1 MTQANL
7 TIASG
12 VPEPIVAKL
21 RGLIARSRRV
31 MAIRGLCAT
40 LAVAI
45 GSVLAVMAVDAGVTI
60 FQDWPRWALS
70 AGALALTLLTAY
82 LFLVRPL
89 VRSFT
94 MTGIAHMIESRHPE
108 MHERISS
115 ALELLTSK
123 DRPEFLGSGELIAA
137 LASEASLHAD
147 ALQVRREV
155 TMRAVRPFVYALAAG
170 VVAMLI
176 LFLAW
181 PGQTGQLLARALA
194 PGANLPNIHA
204 RDLQVSPGD
213 ATIAQGQ
220 RLEVV
225 VGIKDA
231 RVQAAQLLI
240 SQGQSSPSTVAMT
253 PAGAENGCPR
263 WSFTCPPAE
272 GDFRYRIHAGD
283 ALSSYF
289 SVRVVPPPALRQ
301 IDVQY
306 EYPAY
311 THLSPHTESA
321 AADIKAVAGTKVH
334 LTLRSN
340 KPLQSAQAMVRS
352 QVEQVIEAKLSP
364 DQTEASLTLDL
375 TPGLSG
381 RWSLRLSDTMGF
393 QATLP
398 SAAIV
403 ALRDEAPS
411 ARIIS
416 PQQSSLHLGREDR
429 LPLVYTVSDD
439 YGLSACQLLL
449 KTENGPLAP
458 IDLPAPNKNA
468 RRAWEGKFLLDLS
481 SLHLADAKTLSVQV
495 RAVDSLPADMKGP
508 QQGLSDSLTIGLDAA
523 APSYVMQV
531 EMAHELR
538 IRAVL
543 EEVLKHLNDAK
554 LESSPLQKVMKNLED
569 LNPPALERIDR
580 LRKCLADAETPLRD
594 LIQQISGGNFAPLAV
609 KLTELA
615 DDHIAKAASL
625 AGQLKLAD
633 TRKER
638 EDGADEADFQ
648 VDRAIAVVSDMLKNL
663 SVMTEL
669 AKRSQALADLA
680 QKQQELAAQKAAMDL
695 AQKIAAATQPTS
707 MPTSAA
713 VAGSTPPPGSLAAAS
728 SQANKDWQ
736 EKQAKLAAA
745 MNDLVKQT
753 RGALGM
759 RATEENKTTRNLAA
773 DARELALHQAALSQE
788 TNQAIGRDQIQ
799 TTLKDLARRQAE
811 LAKETAK
818 DPLLAEVAKAMA
830 DLSADLASA
839 AEPATAKLAAVDS
852 QFQAKAAQNQQQK
865 NAVAVLG
872 QAQQVVARQQA
883 IVTEIA
889 AAAKVA
895 QEQQAAAE
903 VNRKQVVDLKAQ
915 QSAAREAIKTAL
927 ADLAKLQRDLAGRMS
942 QTENKLPGNPATA
955 SVNSRPSGAMNSAA
969 QNLSQGNL
977 LPSKTAAQ
985 QAAGAAQELSR
996 NLAAAGAQAQKAA
1009 ADNSTVDGAAKD
1021 LAAAQAALEAA
1032 QAAAATATAGAA
1044 TAAGTA
1050 SAAEQAAQKSQ
1061 AAQTAAEGAVAP
1073 AQKALDQKVAQ
1084 SQVTDKAAQ
1093 KSEADAKAART
1104 AADVAKTAKAPDAD
1118 QQDKAAQA
1126 AEAKAKQDR
1135 AVADDVKGQ
1144 AATALTALNAAKAG
1158 AQSAAAQTAKDR
1170 AAANAAKQ
1178 NSAAAAGAL
1187 AQAQGKIKPAQDAL
1201 ASATQKQQ
1209 TALTKKDQAQKQSVQ
1224 ADASAKEAAAM
1235 AQEQADLSQ
1244 KLDQLASGPGKQLVD
1259 LEAAETK
1266 AKQEQ
1271 TTHEQALREAAAKIA
1286 QQGQPQQELSNQASS
1301 MKQAL
1306 SQATPEA
1313 RQAVGQLHPG
1323 PALHE
1328 SAQLAGQAGKH
1339 IQATQAAQTAL
1350 QQAQDFAQALAKGV
1364 GPTPPTAAQ
1373 SDQLAGRINVLAQQQ
1388 SQIHQQANS
1397 LLAQNKQVMN
1407 SQREAM
1413 VSRLRAE
1420 QHELSKHVQEITDQ
1434 VKDLAP
1440 QADRLDT
1447 AVARQ
1452 AMQAA
1457 SHIESSKLVE
1467 AAAAAAETAKGL
1479 TQLATRL
1486 GASPE
1491 ELAEPLSATRPTSG
1505 PGAADKSSDVVAHG
1519 SSQQEPEQV
1528 RVSHAIDR
1536 NRKKDLLA
1544 GRTAQLARRQQ
1555 QVAHEMLAL
1564 TQDQVGAIISS
1575 RQKSIASRTEELA
1588 NDVEL
1593 LQAHSEELI
1602 PQSQIRSLA
1611 DQAVQEMSHAL
1622 SQQQAAQKSL
1632 ETQALPGSLPQ
1643 QQESAAALNRAAN
1656 ALEQLGQQLAQAAAK
1671 DSPPGDKQEQE
1682 ESGYLARAAEEADI
1696 ASRTED
1702 AKDALRAA
1710 KLLMQ
1715 LAGLASNRAQAAGV
1729 APLDLSQLMNSRS
1742 QMSGLFGM
1750 GSHGVMAVELTPE
1763 QLEALGISVSD
1774 WAKLPGQLRDEV
1786 LQAAS
1791 DSAPPEY
1798 RTLIKQYFQEIS
1810 RRGQKEKK

>member
-1 MTQANL
+1 MSQANI
-7 TIASG
+7 TVASD

-21 RGLIARSRRV
+21 RGLIARSRLV
-31 MAIRGLCAT
+31 IALRGACAT
-40 LAVAI
+40 VAVAI
-45 GSVLAVMAVDAGVTI
+45 GSVLTVMAIDAGVTI

-70 AGALALTLLTAY
+70 AGALVATLLTACI
-82 LFLVRPL
+82 FLVRPL

-94 MTGIAHMIESRHPE
+94 MTGIARMIESRHPE
-108 MHERISS
+108 MHERLSS

-123 DRPEFLGSGELIAA
+123 DRPEFRGSVALIAA
-137 LASEASLHAD
+137 LASEATLHAD

-155 TMRAVRPFVYALAAG
+155 TMRSARPFVFALAAG

-181 PGQTGQLLARALA
+181 PGPTGQLLARALA

-204 RDLQVSPGD
+204 RDLQVTPGD

-220 RLEVV
+220 RLEVS
-225 VGIKDA
+225 VGVKDA
-231 RVQAAQLLI
+231 RVQSAQLLI
-240 SQGQSSPSTVAMT
+240 SQAQGGPTEIAMT

-272 GDFRYRIHAGD
+272 SDFRYRIHAGD

-289 SVRVVPPPALRQ
+289 SVRVVPPPALLQ
-301 IDVQY
+301 ISVRY
-306 EYPAY
+306 EYPEY
-311 THLSPHTESA
+311 THLSGHTDVTA
-321 AADIKAVAGTKVH
+321 TDIKAVAGTKVL
-334 LTLRSN
+334 LTLKGN
-340 KPLQSAQAMVRS
+340 KPLASAQAIVRS

-375 TPGLSG
+375 APGLAG

-393 QATLP
+393 QALLP

-403 ALRDEAPS
+403 ALRDEPPS
-411 ARIIS
+411 AKILS
-416 PQQSSLHLGREDR
+416 PQESSLHLGREDR

-449 KTENGPLAP
+449 KTENGPLEP

-481 SLHLADAKTLSVQV
+481 RLRLADAKTLSVQV
-495 RAVDSLPADMKGP
+495 RAVDNLPAGMKGP
-508 QQGLSDSLTIGLDAA
+508 QQGLSDLLTIGLDAA

-569 LNPPALERIDR
+569 LNEPALGRIDR
-580 LRKCLADAETPLRD
+580 MRKCLADAETPLRD

-633 TRKER
+633 SKKER

-680 QKQQELAAQKAAMDL
+680 QKEQELAAQKAAMDL
-695 AQKIAAATQPTS
+695 AQKMAAATQPTS
-707 MPTSAA
+707 MPTSAL
-713 VAGSTPPPGSLAAAS
+713 AGSTPPPGSLAAAS

-788 TNQAIGRDQIQ
+788 TTQAIGRDQIQ
-799 TTLKDLARRQAE
+799 AALKDLARRQGE

-818 DPLLAEVAKAMA
+818 DALLAEVAKAMT
-830 DLSADLASA
+830 DLSADLAGA
-839 AEPATAKLAAVDS
+839 AEQTPPKLAAVDS
-852 QFQAKAAQNQQQK
+852 QFQTKAVLNQQQK
-865 NAVAVLG
+865 TAVAILG
-872 QAQQVVARQQA
+872 QAQQALARQQA
-883 IVTEIA
+883 ISQEIA
-889 AAAKVA
+889 AAAKIA

-903 VNRKQVVDLKAQ
+903 LNRKQVADLKTQ
-915 QSAAREAIKTAL
+915 QTAAREAIKASL

-942 QTENKLPGNPATA
+942 QAENKLPGNPATA
-955 SVNSRPSGAMNSAA
+955 SINVRPSGAMNSAS

-977 LPSKTAAQ
+977 LPSKAAAQ
-985 QAAGAAQELSR
+985 QATVAAQGLSQ
-996 NLAAAGAQAQKAA
+996 NLANAVAAAQKAA
-1009 ADNSTVDGAAKD
+1009 TDNSAIDGAAKD
-1021 LAAAQAALEAA
+1021 LAAAQRALQAA
-1032 QAAAATATAGAA
+1032 QDAAAAAAAKATA
-1044 TAAGTA
+1044 AAGTA
-1050 SAAEQAAQKSQ
+1050 SGSDQTAQKSQ
-1061 AAQTAAEGAVAP
+1061 AAQAAAEGAVGP
-1073 AQKALDQKVAQ
+1073 IQKSFDQKVAQ
-1084 SQVTDKAAQ
+1084 LLGVDKVAL
-1093 KSEADAKAART
+1093 KSEADAKAAR
-1104 AADVAKTAKAPDAD
+1104 AAANAAKDSNAPDAD
-1118 QQDKAAQA
+1118 QKETAAKA

-1135 AVADDVKGQ
+1135 A
-1144 AATALTALNAAKAG
+1144 AANDLKTQTANALAAANSAKAA
-1158 AQSAAAQTAKDR
+1158 AQTAAAQTAKDR
-1170 AAANAAKQ
+1170 ATANAAKQ
-1178 NSAAAAGAL
+1178 DSLAAAGASTQ
-1187 AQAQGKIKPAQDAL
+1187 AQAKIKPAQDAL
-1201 ASATQKQQ
+1201 TASTHKQQ
-1209 TALTKKDQAQKQSVQ
+1209 EGLTKKDLAQKQAVQ
-1224 ADASAKEAAAM
+1224 ADASAKETAAM
-1235 AQEQADLSQ
+1235 AQEQAALSQ
-1244 KLDQLASGPGKQLVD
+1244 KVDQLATGSGKQLAD
-1259 LEAAETK
+1259 LEVAETK

-1271 TTHEQALREAAAKIA
+1271 TSHEQALAGAAARIA
-1286 QQGQPQQELSNQASS
+1286 AQGQPQQELSNQAGA
-1301 MKQAL
+1301 MKQGLA
-1306 SQATPEA
+1306 QATPEA
-1313 RQAVGQLHPG
+1313 RQAVGNLHPG

-1328 SAQLAGQAGKH
+1328 SAQLAGQGGKH
-1339 IQATQAAQTAL
+1339 LQATQAAQTAL
-1350 QQAQDFAQALAKGV
+1350 QQTQDFAQALAKGV
-1364 GPTPPTAAQ
+1364 GPTPLTGAQ
-1373 SDQLAGRINVLAQQQ
+1373 SDQIAGRINSLSQQQ

-1397 LLAQNKQVMN
+1397 LLAQNTQVRN
-1407 SQREAM
+1407 SQRQGVIA
-1413 VSRLRAE
+1413 RLRTE

-1434 VKDLAP
+1434 VKELAP

-1452 AMQAA
+1452 AMQTAGQ
-1457 SHIESSKLVE
+1457 IESSKLAE
-1467 AAAAAAETAKGL
+1467 AAAAADQTAKDL

-1486 GASPE
+1486 GASAD
-1491 ELAEPLSATRPTSG
+1491 ELAEPLPATRPASG
-1505 PGAADKSSDVVAHG
+1505 PGTEDKSSQVVVKG

-1528 RVSHAIDR
+1528 RATHAIAKT
-1536 NRKKDLLA
+1536 RKKELLA
-1544 GRTAQLARRQQ
+1544 SRTAQLARRQL
-1555 QVAHEMLAL
+1555 QVAREMQAL

-1575 RQKSIASRTEELA
+1575 RQKSIAARTEDLA

-1593 LQAHSEELI
+1593 LQSHSAELI
-1602 PQSQIRSLA
+1602 PTPQIRA
-1611 DQAVQEMSHAL
+1611 TAEQAVQEMARAQT
-1622 SQQQAAQKSL
+1622 QQQNAQKSL
-1632 ETQALPGSLPQ
+1632 EAQALPGSLPP
-1643 QQESAAALNRAAN
+1643 QQESAAALNRAAS

-1671 DSPPGDKQEQE
+1671 DAPPADKQEQE

-1710 KLLMQ
+1710 KLLME

-1729 APLDLSQLMNSRS
+1729 MPLDLSQLMDSRG
-1742 QMSGLFGM
+1742 QVGGFFGK
-1750 GSHGVMAVELTPE
+1750 GSRGVMAVELTPE
-1763 QLEALGISVSD
+1763 QLESLGISVSD

>member
-1 MTQANL
+1 MSQANL
-7 TIASG
+7 TVASD

-21 RGLIARSRRV
+21 RGLIARSRLV
-31 MAIRGLCAT
+31 ITLRGICAT
-40 LAVAI
+40 VAVAI
-45 GSVLAVMAVDAGVTI
+45 GSVLTVMAVDAGVTI

-70 AGALALTLLTAY
+70 AGALAATLLSAY
-82 LFLVRPL
+82 IFLVRPL

-94 MTGIAHMIESRHPE
+94 MTGIARMIESRHPE
-108 MHERISS
+108 MHERLSS

-123 DRPEFLGSGELIAA
+123 DRPEFRGSVALIAA

-155 TMRAVRPFVYALAAG
+155 TMRAARPFVFALAAG

-220 RLEVV
+220 RLEVA

-231 RVQAAQLLI
+231 RVQSATLLI
-240 SQGQSSPSTVAMT
+240 SQAQGSPTEIAMT

-272 GDFRYRIHAGD
+272 SDFRYRIHAGD
-283 ALSSYF
+283 ALSAYF
-289 SVRVVPPPALRQ
+289 SVRVVPPPALQQ
-301 IDVQY
+301 ISVRY
-306 EYPAY
+306 EYPEY
-311 THLSPHTESA
+311 THLSGHTDVA
-321 AADIKAVAGTKVH
+321 VADIKAVAGTKVF
-334 LTLRSN
+334 LTLKGN
-340 KPLQSAQAMVRS
+340 KPLSSAQAIVRS

-364 DQTEASLTLDL
+364 DQAEASLTLDL
-375 TPGLSG
+375 SPGLAG

-393 QATLP
+393 QALLP
-398 SAAIV
+398 SGAIV
-403 ALRDEAPS
+403 ALRDEPPS
-411 ARIIS
+411 AKIVS
-416 PQQSSLHLGREDR
+416 PQESSLHLGREDR

-439 YGLSACQLLL
+439 YGLSACQLLI
-449 KTENGPLAP
+449 KTENGPLEP
-458 IDLPAPNKNA
+458 INLPAPNKSA

-481 SLHLADAKTLSVQV
+481 RLRLADAKTLSVQV
-495 RAVDSLPADMKGP
+495 RAVDTLPAGMKGP
-508 QQGLSDSLTIGLDAA
+508 QQGLSDLLTIGLDAA

-554 LESSPLQKVMKNLED
+554 IESSPLQKVMKNLED
-569 LNPPALERIDR
+569 LNEPALGRLDR

-633 TRKER
+633 TKKER

-669 AKRSQALADLA
+669 AKRSQALADMA
-680 QKQQELAAQKAAMDL
+680 QKEQELAAQKAAMDL
-695 AQKIAAATQPTS
+695 AQKVAAATQPTS
-707 MPTSAA
+707 MPTSA
-713 VAGSTPPPGSLAAAS
+713 VAAGAPQPGSLQAS
-728 SQANKDWQ
+728 TPEAKQWQ

-788 TNQAIGRDQIQ
+788 TTQAIGRDQIQ
-799 TTLKDLARRQAE
+799 AALKDLARRQGE

-818 DPLLAEVAKAMA
+818 DALLADVAKAMT
-830 DLSADLASA
+830 DLSADLAGA
-839 AEPATAKLAAVDS
+839 AETTTPKLAAVDT
-852 QFQAKAAQNQQQK
+852 QFQAKAVLNQQQK
-865 NAVAVLG
+865 TAVAILG
-872 QAQQVVARQQA
+872 QAQQAVARQQA
-883 IVTEIA
+883 ISQEIA
-889 AAAKVA
+889 AAAKIA
-895 QEQQAAAE
+895 QEQQVAAE
-903 VNRKQVVDLKAQ
+903 VNRKQVADLKTQ
-915 QSAAREAIKTAL
+915 QTAAREAIKASL
-927 ADLAKLQRDLAGRMS
+927 ADLARLQRELAGRMS
-942 QTENKLPGNPATA
+942 QAENKLPGNPATA
-955 SVNSRPSGAMNSAA
+955 SVNVRPSGAMNSVS

-977 LPSKTAAQ
+977 LPSKAAAQ
-985 QAAGAAQELSR
+985 QAAAAAQGLSQS
-996 NLAAAGAQAQKAA
+996 LVAAVAAAQKAA
-1009 ADNSTVDGAAKD
+1009 ADTSAIDGAAKD
-1021 LAAAQAALEAA
+1021 LAAAQAALQAA
-1032 QAAAATATAGAA
+1032 QDAAAAAAAKATATAG
-1044 TAAGTA
+1044 TA
-1050 SAAEQAAQKSQ
+1050 SGSEQVAQKSQ
-1061 AAQTAAEGAVAP
+1061 AAQAAAEGAVAP
-1073 AQKALDQKVAQ
+1073 IQKTFDQKVAQ
-1084 SQVTDKAAQ
+1084 LLVVDKTAQ
-1093 KSEADAKAART
+1093 KSEADAKAAR
-1104 AADVAKTAKAPDAD
+1104 AAANAAKDASAPDAA
-1118 QQDKAAQA
+1118 QKEAAAKA
-1126 AEAKAKQDR
+1126 AEAKATQDR
-1135 AVADDVKGQ
+1135 A
-1144 AATALTALNAAKAG
+1144 AANDLKAQTANALVTLNSAKAG
-1158 AQSAAAQTAKDR
+1158 AQGAAAQTAKDR

-1178 NSAAAAGAL
+1178 DSLAAAGAST
-1187 AQAQGKIKPAQDAL
+1187 QAQGKIKPAQDAVA
-1201 ASATQKQQ
+1201 ASTQKQQ
-1209 TALTKKDQAQKQSVQ
+1209 ATLTKKDQTQKQSAQ
-1224 ADASAKEAAAM
+1224 ADASAKEAAAL
-1235 AQEQADLSQ
+1235 AQEEAALSQ
-1244 KLDQLASGPGKQLVD
+1244 KVDQLAAGSGKQLAD
-1259 LEAAETK
+1259 LEVAETK

-1271 TTHEQALREAAAKIA
+1271 TSHEQALAGAAARIA
-1286 QQGQPQQELSNQASS
+1286 AQGQPQQELSNQTGA
-1301 MKQAL
+1301 MKQGLA
-1306 SQATPEA
+1306 QATAEA
-1313 RQAVGQLHPG
+1313 KQAVGNLHPG

-1328 SAQLAGQAGKH
+1328 SAQLAGQGGKH
-1339 IQATQAAQTAL
+1339 LQATQAAQTAL
-1350 QQAQDFAQALAKGV
+1350 QQTQDFAQALAKGV

-1373 SDQLAGRINVLAQQQ
+1373 SDQIAGRINGLAQQQ

-1397 LLAQNKQVMN
+1397 LLAQNTQVRN
-1407 SQREAM
+1407 SQRQGMIA
-1413 VSRLRAE
+1413 RLRTE
-1420 QHELSKHVQEITDQ
+1420 QHELSKRVQEITDQ

-1452 AMQAA
+1452 AMQTAGQ
-1457 SHIESSKLVE
+1457 IESSKLAE
-1467 AAAAAAETAKGL
+1467 AAAAAEQTAKDL

-1486 GASPE
+1486 GASAE
-1491 ELAEPLSATRPTSG
+1491 ELAEPLPASRPASG
-1505 PGAADKSSDVVAHG
+1505 PAVPDKSSQVVVKG
-1519 SSQQEPEQV
+1519 NSQQEPEQV
-1528 RVSHAIDR
+1528 RATHAIAR
-1536 NRKKDLLA
+1536 TRKKELLA
-1544 GRTAQLARRQQ
+1544 GHTAQLARRQL
-1555 QVAHEMLAL
+1555 QVAREMQAL

-1575 RQKSIASRTEELA
+1575 RQKSLASRTEDLA
-1588 NDVEL
+1588 TDVEL
-1593 LQAHSEELI
+1593 LQSHSAELI
-1602 PQSQIRSLA
+1602 PTPQIRA
-1611 DQAVQEMSHAL
+1611 TAEQAVQEMTRAQT
-1622 SQQQAAQKSL
+1622 QQQNAQKSL
-1632 ETQALPGSLPQ
+1632 EAQALPGSLPP
-1643 QQESAAALNRAAN
+1643 QQESAAALNRAAS

-1671 DSPPGDKQEQE
+1671 DAPPADKQEQE

-1710 KLLMQ
+1710 KLLME

-1729 APLDLSQLMNSRS
+1729 MPLDLSQLMDSRG
-1742 QMSGLFGM
+1742 QMGGFLGK
-1750 GSHGVMAVELTPE
+1750 GSHGVMAAELTPE
-1763 QLEALGISVSD
+1763 QLESLGISVSD

-1798 RTLIKQYFQEIS
+1798 RTLIKQYFQEVS